1 MRKYRCPG
9 AQAEQARGPS
19 LCILKNFTLGLQ
31 RKYEWVMGSTQ
42 GNPVGVEFSNR
53 SGDQWAVILPEMST
67 PEDGAYRI
75 QYFRD
80 SGFTSHGTYKTL
92 ELAAEEMCCSY
103 HLKALGMLDKL
114 SGTTNWKQGNELN
127 SLICQVNS
135 GQLTRAEF
143 CDIQKELMRESGQNF
158 ENCSDDE
165 LVIFFENKNHPLQRR
180 LSAKIE
186 SIKRME
192 VFLRNSARERM
203 HAYVKNRLNMLCM
216 GHKRSLTLMF

>member
-1 MRKYRCPG
+1 MRKYLCPSR
-9 AQAEQARGPS
+9 QAEQASESS
-19 LCILKNFTLGLQ
+19 LCLLKNFTLGLQ

-53 SGDQWAVILPEMST
+53 SGDQWAVILPEMSN

-75 QYFRD
+75 QYFRA
-80 SGFTSHGTYKTL
+80 SGFTSHGTYKTV

-114 SGTTNWKQGNELN
+114 NRTTMWKQGNELN
-127 SLICQVNS
+127 SLIYKVNV
-135 GQLTRAEF
+135 GQLSWSEF

-158 ENCSDDE
+158 ESYSDDE
-165 LVIFFENKNHPLQRR
+165 LVILLENKNYPLSRR

-192 VFLRNSARERM
+192 APLRNSARERM
-203 HAYVKNRLNMLCM
+203 HAYVKNRLNMLCI